1 MAVVERYYWQP
12 TDVEEFVK
20 LHREFHDK
28 HLKKA
33 GASDMFLWQDRSNW
47 NVYIA
52 EVWFE
57 NFAALDRWDAYFETE
72 EAKEFGVRINAAA
85 TLIERVQY
93 TRVDY

>member
-12 TDVEEFVK
+12 TDVDVFVK

-33 GASDMFLWQDRSNW
+33 GASDMTLWQDRSNW
-47 NVYIA
+47 KIFIA

-57 NFAALDRWDAYFETE
+57 NFAVIDKWDSYFETE
-72 EAKEFGVRINAAA
+72 EAKEFGAKINAAA
-85 TLIERVQY
+85 TLIERLQY
-93 TRVDY
+93 TRVEY

>member
-1 MAVVERYYWQP
+1 MI
-12 TDVEEFVK
+12 
-20 LHREFHDK
+20 
-28 HLKKA
+28 
-33 GASDMFLWQDRSNW
+33 LWQDRSNW

-57 NFAALDRWDAYFETE
+57 NFAALDRWDAHFETE
-72 EAKEFGVRINAAA
+72 EAKEFRVQINAAA

>member
-12 TDVEEFVK
+12 KDGDEFVK

-33 GASDMFLWQDRSNW
+33 GASDMTLWQDRSNW
-47 NVYIA
+47 KIFIA

-57 NFAALDRWDAYFETE
+57 NFAAIDKWDAYFETE
-72 EAKEFGVRINAAA
+72 KAREFGAKMNSAA
-85 TLIERVQY
+85 TLIERLQY

>member
-28 HLKKA
+28 HLKKV
-33 GASDMFLWQDRSNW
+33 GASDMTLWQDRSNW
-47 NVYIA
+47 KVYIA

-57 NFAALDRWDAYFETE
+57 NFAALDKWDAHFETE
-72 EAKEFGVRINAAA
+72 EAKAFGARMNAAA
-85 TLIERVQY
+85 TIIERLQY

>member
-1 MAVVERYYWQP
+1 MAVVERYCWQP
-12 TDVEEFVK
+12 TDVEEFVR

-33 GASDMFLWQDRSNW
+33 GASDMILWQDRSNW

-57 NFAALDRWDAYFETE
+57 NFAALDRWDAHFETE
-72 EAKEFGVRINAAA
+72 EAKEFRVQINAAA
-85 TLIERVQY
+85 KLIERVQH

>member
-1 MAVVERYYWQP
+1 MAVVEKYYWQP

-28 HLKKA
+28 HLKKT
-33 GASDMFLWQDRSNW
+33 GASDMTLWQDRSNW
-47 NVYIA
+47 KVYIA

-57 NFAALDRWDAYFETE
+57 NFAALDKWDAHFETE
-72 EAKEFGVRINAAA
+72 EAKAFGARMNAAA
-85 TLIERVQY
+85 TIIERLQY

>member
-12 TDVEEFVK
+12 TDVDEFVK

-33 GASDMFLWQDRSNW
+33 GASDMTLWQDRSNW
-47 NVYIA
+47 KIFIA

-57 NFAALDRWDAYFETE
+57 NFAAINKQDAYFEQRKQRNLE
-72 EAKEFGVRINAAA
+72 LK
-85 TLIERVQY
+85 LMLQQH
-93 TRVDY
+93 

>member
-33 GASDMFLWQDRSNW
+33 GVSDMTLWQDRSNW
-47 NVYIA
+47 KVYIA

-57 NFAALDRWDAYFETE
+57 NFAALDKWDAHFETE
-72 EAKEFGVRINAAA
+72 EAKAFGARMNAAA
-85 TLIERVQY
+85 TIIERLQY